1 MTRQDSLLLVLLM
14 ALWGF
19 NFSVIKLGVNNFD
32 PFLLTALR
40 FTLAVLPLIF
50 FVKRPNV
57 PWRYLI
63 TYGITFG
70 VGVWGLTTL
79 SVGAGLTSGL
89 ASLLLDMSVISS
101 LLVGRYLLKEQV
113 TVGKVLGS
121 VLALIGLGLI
131 IWNQDGTVTPLGL
144 ALVLSASVFWS
155 INGLIVKRSG
165 TRAVFAFN
173 IWGMAFAPIPLFVL
187 ALIVS
192 GSSSVMQSIAE
203 INGSVLFSAAFQAYP
218 TTLLG
223 YWLWNKMIV
232 KYSVSD
238 VAPMTLLVPVF
249 AMIGGYLFFD
259 ESLDAVQATA
269 AVVIL
274 LGVAISEM
282 KLLRVKQATDIR
294 LKKVSSL

>member
-192 GSSSVMQSIAE
+192 GPSSVMQSIAE

-294 LKKVSSL
+294 LKKVSTL

>member
-19 NFSVIKLGVNNFD
+19 NFSVIKLGVNNID

-40 FTLAVLPLIF
+40 FSLAVLPLIF
-50 FVKRPNV
+50 FVRRPNV
-57 PWRYLI
+57 PWRYLM
-63 TYGITFG
+63 TYGLTFG

-79 SVGAGLTSGL
+79 SVGVGLSGGL

-101 LLVGRYLLKEQV
+101 LLVGRYLLKEHV
-113 TVGKVLGS
+113 TVSKVLGS
-121 VLALIGLGLI
+121 LLALLGLGLI
-131 IWNQDGTVTPLGL
+131 IWHQDGTVTPLGL

-165 TRAVFAFN
+165 TREVFAFN
-173 IWGMAFAPIPLFVL
+173 IWGMAFAPIPLFIL
-187 ALIVS
+187 ALCVS
-192 GSSSVMQSIAE
+192 GPSSVMQSIAD

-223 YWLWNKMIV
+223 YWFWNKMIV
-232 KYSVSD
+232 KYSVSS

-249 AMIGGYLFFD
+249 ALIGGYIFFG
-259 ESLDAVQATA
+259 ESLDAVQAIA

-274 LGVAISEM
+274 LGVAVSEI
-282 KLLRVKQATDIR
+282 KLPARRAVIAKAG
-294 LKKVSSL
+294 

>member
-19 NFSVIKLGVNNFD
+19 NFSVIKLGVNNID

-40 FTLAVLPLIF
+40 FSLAVLPLIF
-50 FVKRPNV
+50 FVRRPNV
-57 PWRYLI
+57 PWRYLMA
-63 TYGITFG
+63 YGLTFG

-79 SVGAGLTSGL
+79 SVGAGLSSGL

-101 LLVGRYLLKEQV
+101 LLVGRYLLKEHV
-113 TVGKVLGS
+113 TVSKVLGS

-131 IWNQDGTVTPLGL
+131 IWHQDATVTPLGI

-173 IWGMAFAPIPLFVL
+173 IWGMAFAPVPLFVL
-187 ALIVS
+187 ALCVS
-192 GSSSVMQSIAE
+192 GPSSVMQSIAD

-223 YWLWNKMIV
+223 YWFWNKMIV
-232 KYSVSD
+232 KYSVSS

-249 AMIGGYLFFD
+249 ALIGGYLFFG
-259 ESLDAVQATA
+259 ESLDVVQAIA

-274 LGVAISEM
+274 LGVAVSEI
-282 KLLRVKQATDIR
+282 KFPARRTVIAKAG
-294 LKKVSSL
+294 

>member
-19 NFSVIKLGVNNFD
+19 NFSVIKLGVNNID

-40 FTLAVLPLIF
+40 FSLAVLPLIF
-50 FVKRPNV
+50 FVRRPNV
-57 PWRYLI
+57 PWRYLM
-63 TYGITFG
+63 TYGLTFG

-79 SVGAGLTSGL
+79 SVGAGLSGGL

-101 LLVGRYLLKEQV
+101 LLVGRYLLKEHV
-113 TVGKVLGS
+113 TVSKVLGS
-121 VLALIGLGLI
+121 LLALLGLGLI
-131 IWNQDGTVTPLGL
+131 IWHQDGTVTPLGL

-165 TRAVFAFN
+165 TREVFAFN
-173 IWGMAFAPIPLFVL
+173 IWGMAFAPIPLLLL

-192 GSSSVMQSIAE
+192 GPASVMQSIAD

-223 YWLWNKMIV
+223 YWFWNKMIV
-232 KYSVSD
+232 KYSVSS

-249 AMIGGYLFFD
+249 ALIGGYIFFG
-259 ESLDAVQATA
+259 ESLDVVQAIA

-274 LGVAISEM
+274 LGVAVSEI
-282 KLLRVKQATDIR
+282 KLPARTEIA
-294 LKKVSSL
+294 KVS

>member
-19 NFSVIKLGVNNFD
+19 NFSVIKLGVNNID
-32 PFLLTALR
+32 PLLLTALR
-40 FTLAVLPLIF
+40 FSLAVLPLIF
-50 FVKRPNV
+50 FVRRPEV
-57 PWRYLI
+57 PWRYLM
-63 TYGITFG
+63 TYGLTFG

-79 SVGAGLTSGL
+79 SVSAGLSSGL

-101 LLVGRYLLKEQV
+101 LFVGRYLLKEHV
-113 TVGKVLGS
+113 TFSKVLGS

-131 IWNQDGTVTPLGL
+131 IWHQDATVTPLGI

-187 ALIVS
+187 ALCVS
-192 GSSSVMQSIAE
+192 GPSSVMQSIAD

-223 YWLWNKMIV
+223 YWFWNKMIV
-232 KYSVSD
+232 KYSVSS

-249 AMIGGYLFFD
+249 ALIGGYILFG
-259 ESLDAVQATA
+259 ESLDAVQAIA

-274 LGVAISEM
+274 LGVAVSEI
-282 KLLRVKQATDIR
+282 KLPARRAVIAKAG
-294 LKKVSSL
+294 

>member
-1 MTRQDSLLLVLLM
+1 MARQDSLLLVLLM

>member
-19 NFSVIKLGVNNFD
+19 NFSVIKLGVNNID

-40 FTLAVLPLIF
+40 FSLAVLPLIF
-50 FVKRPNV
+50 FVRRPNV
-57 PWRYLI
+57 PWRYLM
-63 TYGITFG
+63 TYGLTFG

-79 SVGAGLTSGL
+79 SVGAGLSGGL

-101 LLVGRYLLKEQV
+101 LLVGRYLLKEHV
-113 TVGKVLGS
+113 TVSKVLGS
-121 VLALIGLGLI
+121 LLALLGLGLI
-131 IWNQDGTVTPLGL
+131 IWHQDGTVTPLGL

-165 TRAVFAFN
+165 TREVFAFN
-173 IWGMAFAPIPLFVL
+173 IWGMAFAPIPLLLL

-192 GSSSVMQSIAE
+192 GPSSVMQSIAD

-223 YWLWNKMIV
+223 YWFWNKMIV
-232 KYSVSD
+232 KYSVSS

-249 AMIGGYLFFD
+249 ALIGGYLFFG
-259 ESLDAVQATA
+259 ESLDVVQAIA

-274 LGVAISEM
+274 LGVAVSEI
-282 KLLRVKQATDIR
+282 KLPARRTVIAKAG
-294 LKKVSSL
+294 

>member
-19 NFSVIKLGVNNFD
+19 NFSVIKLGVNNID

-40 FTLAVLPLIF
+40 FSLAVLPLIF
-50 FVKRPNV
+50 FVRRPNV
-57 PWRYLI
+57 PWRYLM
-63 TYGITFG
+63 TYGLTFG

-79 SVGAGLTSGL
+79 SVGAGLSGGL

-101 LLVGRYLLKEQV
+101 LLVGRYLLKEHV
-113 TVGKVLGS
+113 TVSKVLGS
-121 VLALIGLGLI
+121 LLALLGLGLI
-131 IWNQDGTVTPLGL
+131 IWHQDGTVTPLGL

-187 ALIVS
+187 ALCVS
-192 GSSSVMQSIAE
+192 GPSSVMQSIAD

-223 YWLWNKMIV
+223 YWFWNKMIV
-232 KYSVSD
+232 KYSVSS

-249 AMIGGYLFFD
+249 ALIGGYIFFG
-259 ESLDAVQATA
+259 ERLDAVQAIA

-274 LGVAISEM
+274 LGVAVSEI
-282 KLLRVKQATDIR
+282 KLPKGSNVIVKTE
-294 LKKVSSL
+294 

>member
-19 NFSVIKLGVNNFD
+19 NFSVIKLGVNNID

-40 FTLAVLPLIF
+40 FSLAVLPLIF
-50 FVKRPNV
+50 FVRRPNV
-57 PWRYLI
+57 PWRYLMA
-63 TYGITFG
+63 YGLTFG

-79 SVGAGLTSGL
+79 SVSAGLSSGL

-113 TVGKVLGS
+113 TVSKVLGS
-121 VLALIGLGLI
+121 VLALIGLSVI
-131 IWNQDGTVTPLGL
+131 IWHQDATVTPLGI

-173 IWGMAFAPIPLFVL
+173 IWGMVFAPIPLFVL
-187 ALIVS
+187 ALCVS
-192 GSSSVMQSIAE
+192 GPSSVMQSIAD

-223 YWLWNKMIV
+223 YWFWNKMIV
-232 KYSVSD
+232 KYSVSS

-249 AMIGGYLFFD
+249 ALIGGYLFFG
-259 ESLDAVQATA
+259 ESLDAAQAIA
-269 AVVIL
+269 AVIIL
-274 LGVAISEM
+274 LGVAVSEI
-282 KLLRVKQATDIR
+282 KLPKEQNVV
-294 LKKVSSL
+294 LKAR

>member
-19 NFSVIKLGVNNFD
+19 NFSVIKLGVNNID

-40 FTLAVLPLIF
+40 FSLAVLPLIF
-50 FVKRPNV
+50 FVRRPNV
-57 PWRYLI
+57 PWRYLM
-63 TYGITFG
+63 TYGLTFG

-79 SVGAGLTSGL
+79 SVGAGLSGGL

-101 LLVGRYLLKEQV
+101 LLVGRYLLKEHV
-113 TVGKVLGS
+113 TVSKVLGS
-121 VLALIGLGLI
+121 LLALLGLGLI
-131 IWNQDGTVTPLGL
+131 IWHQDGTVTPLGL

-165 TRAVFAFN
+165 TREVFAFN
-173 IWGMAFAPIPLFVL
+173 IWGMAFAPVPLLLL

-192 GSSSVMQSIAE
+192 GPASVMQSIAD

-223 YWLWNKMIV
+223 YWFWNKMIV
-232 KYSVSD
+232 KYSVSS

-249 AMIGGYLFFD
+249 ALIGGYIFFG
-259 ESLDAVQATA
+259 ESLDMVQAIA

-274 LGVAISEM
+274 LGVAVSEI
-282 KLLRVKQATDIR
+282 KLPARTEIA
-294 LKKVSSL
+294 KVS

>member
-19 NFSVIKLGVNNFD
+19 NFSVIKLGVNNVD
-32 PFLLTALR
+32 PFILTALR
-40 FTLAVLPLIF
+40 FSLAVLPLIF
-50 FVKRPNV
+50 FVRRPDV
-57 PWRYLI
+57 PWRYLM
-63 TYGITFG
+63 TYGLTFG

-79 SVGAGLTSGL
+79 SVSAGLSSGL

-113 TVGKVLGS
+113 TVSKVLGS

-131 IWNQDGTVTPLGL
+131 IWHQDATVTPLGI

-187 ALIVS
+187 ALCVS
-192 GSSSVMQSIAE
+192 GPSSVMQSIAD

-223 YWLWNKMIV
+223 YWFWNKMIV
-232 KYSVSD
+232 KYSVSS

-249 AMIGGYLFFD
+249 ALIGGYIFFG
-259 ESLDAVQATA
+259 ESLDAVQAIA

-274 LGVAISEM
+274 LGVAVSEI
-282 KLLRVKQATDIR
+282 KLPKGQNVAV
-294 LKKVSSL
+294 KVS

>member
-14 ALWGF
+14 ALWGL

-50 FVKRPNV
+50 FVKRSNV

>member
-1 MTRQDSLLLVLLM
+1 MTRQDGLLLVLLM

-19 NFSVIKLGVNNFD
+19 NFSVIKLGVNNID

-40 FTLAVLPLIF
+40 FSLAVLPLIF
-50 FVKRPNV
+50 FVRRPNV
-57 PWRYLI
+57 PWRYLM
-63 TYGITFG
+63 TYGLTFG

-79 SVGAGLTSGL
+79 SVGAGLSGGL

-101 LLVGRYLLKEQV
+101 LLVGRYLLKEHV
-113 TVGKVLGS
+113 TVSKVLGS
-121 VLALIGLGLI
+121 LLALLGLGLI
-131 IWNQDGTVTPLGL
+131 IWHQDGTVTPLGL

-187 ALIVS
+187 AICVS
-192 GSSSVMQSIAE
+192 GPSSVMQSIAD

-223 YWLWNKMIV
+223 YWFWNKMIV
-232 KYSVSD
+232 KYSVSS

-249 AMIGGYLFFD
+249 ALIGGYIFFG
-259 ESLDAVQATA
+259 ESLDVVQAIA

-274 LGVAISEM
+274 LGVAVSEV
-282 KLLRVKQATDIR
+282 KLPTRRAVIA
-294 LKKVSSL
+294 KVGQQ